1 MKIFSE
7 KQIDDL
13 LKLKFGKIVTEP
25 GHIAYVSNTVLGK
38 IFGVS
43 EKQIRSIYKSRFE
56 KNRLKTLPLLD

>member
-25 GHIAYVSNTVLGK
+25 GHTAYVSNSVLGK
-38 IFGVS
+38 IFNVS
-43 EKQIRSIYKSRFE
+43 EKQIRHIYKSRFE
-56 KNRLKTLPLLD
+56 KNRIKNLPIL